1 MTREQDKRQFIL
13 LVFWP
18 AFPVCDKH
26 SAMPELPEVEM
37 VARHLRALIAGR
49 TFIKAQLLRPGLAPE
64 TTPRQ
69 FAQWLKNAR
78 VEEVTR
84 RGKHILAHLS
94 NGRTWITHLRM
105 TGRFV
110 YGGLDLEPPP
120 HTHAAFWLDNGQ
132 KLLFADQRHFGLM
145 MVVGRGELEHVA
157 HLSKLAPEPF
167 DAAFTAS
174 YLYETLK
181 RSKQAIKLFL
191 LDQTKVVGLGNIYA
205 AEALHRAKINPE
217 LPANKLSKPRTEIL
231 YREIVSVLNE
241 AIEAGST
248 LETDPREVYGRY
260 SDGAYED
267 SWRVYEREGLP
278 CLTCAAAIRRL
289 AQGGRSTY
297 FCPRCQ
303 RR

>member
-1 MTREQDKRQFIL
+1 
-13 LVFWP
+13 
-18 AFPVCDKH
+18 
-26 SAMPELPEVEM
+26 MPELPEVEM

-49 TFIKAQLLRPGLAPE
+49 TITKAHLLRAGLAPE
-64 TTPRQ
+64 NSPRQ
-69 FAQWLKNAR
+69 FAACLKGAR

-94 NGRTWITHLRM
+94 NKKTWITHLRM

-110 YGGLDLEPPP
+110 HVDANEALPP
-120 HTHAAFWLDNGQ
+120 HTHAAFWLDNGR

-145 MVVGRGELEHVA
+145 MVVKSSELASVS

-167 DAAFTAS
+167 DPAFSAD
-174 YLYETLK
+174 YLRETLK

-191 LDQTKVVGLGNIYA
+191 LDQTRVVGLGNIYA
-205 AEALHRAKINPE
+205 AEALHRAKINPQ
-217 LPANKLSKPRTEIL
+217 LPSNKLSRPRTEAL
-231 YREIVSVLNE
+231 YREIIAVLTE
-241 AIEAGST
+241 SIEAGSR

-260 SDGAYED
+260 GDGAYET
-267 SWRVYEREGLP
+267 SWRVYEREGMP
-278 CLTCAAAIRRL
+278 CLNCGSAIRRL

-303 RR
+303 KR

>member
-1 MTREQDKRQFIL
+1 
-13 LVFWP
+13 
-18 AFPVCDKH
+18 
-26 SAMPELPEVEM
+26 MPELPEVEM

-49 TFIKAQLLRPGLAPE
+49 TFVKAQLLRAGLAPE
-64 TTPRQ
+64 NPPRQ

-78 VEEVTR
+78 VEDVGR

-110 YGGLDLEPPP
+110 HVANDEEPPP
-120 HTHAAFWLDNGQ
+120 HTHAIFWLDNGR
-132 KLLFADQRHFGLM
+132 KLLFADQRHFGM
-145 MVVGRGELEHVA
+145 MMIVRRDKLDEVEH
-157 HLSKLAPEPF
+157 LRKLAPEPF
-167 DAAFTAS
+167 DPAFNAD
-174 YLYETLK
+174 YLFEALK

-191 LDQTKVVGLGNIYA
+191 LDQTRVVGLGNIYA
-205 AEALHRAKINPE
+205 AEALHRAKINPQ
-217 LPANKLSKPRTEIL
+217 LPACNLSKPRTKL
-231 YREIVSVLNE
+231 LHREIVAVLAE

-260 SDGAYED
+260 GDGAYED
-267 SWRVYEREGLP
+267 SWRVYEREALP
-278 CLTCAAAIRRL
+278 CLTCGSPIRRL

-303 RR
+303 SR

>member
-1 MTREQDKRQFIL
+1 
-13 LVFWP
+13 
-18 AFPVCDKH
+18 
-26 SAMPELPEVEM
+26 MPELPEVEM
-37 VARHLRALIAGR
+37 VVRHLRALISGR
-49 TFIKAQLLRPGLAPE
+49 TITKAQLLRAALAPE
-64 TTPRQ
+64 NPPRQ
-69 FAQWLKNAR
+69 FARWLKGAR

-110 YGGLDLEPPP
+110 YGGPDDEPPP
-120 HTHAAFWLDNGQ
+120 HTHAVFWMDEGR
-132 KLLFADQRHFGLM
+132 KLMFADQRHFGMM
-145 MVVGRGELEHVA
+145 MVVQRGELENVS

-167 DAAFTAS
+167 DDAFTAA
-174 YLYETLK
+174 YLHDTLK

-191 LDQTKVVGLGNIYA
+191 LDQTRVVGLGNIYA
-205 AEALHRAKINPE
+205 AEALHRARISPR
-217 LPANKLSKPRTEIL
+217 LVASKLSRPRAEIL

-260 SDGAYED
+260 GDGAYEA
-267 SWRVYEREGLP
+267 SWHVYEREGLP
-278 CLTCAAAIRRL
+278 CLTCGAAIRRL

-297 FCPRCQ
+297 YCPRCQ
-303 RR
+303 CK

>member
-1 MTREQDKRQFIL
+1 
-13 LVFWP
+13 
-18 AFPVCDKH
+18 
-26 SAMPELPEVEM
+26 MPELPEVEM

-49 TFIKAQLLRPGLAPE
+49 TFVKAQLLRAGLAPDNP
-64 TTPRQ
+64 PRQ

-78 VEEVTR
+78 VEEVGR

-110 YGGLDLEPPP
+110 HLANDEKHPP
-120 HTHAAFWLDNGQ
+120 HTHAIFWLDNGR
-132 KLLFADQRHFGLM
+132 KLLFADQRHFGM
-145 MVVGRGELEHVA
+145 MMLVGRDKLGEVEH
-157 HLSKLAPEPF
+157 LRKLAPEPF
-167 DAAFTAS
+167 DPAFTAD
-174 YLYETLK
+174 YLFEALK

-191 LDQTKVVGLGNIYA
+191 LDQTRVVGLGNIYA
-205 AEALHRAKINPE
+205 AEALHRAKINPQ
-217 LPANKLSKPRTEIL
+217 LPACNLSKPRAKL
-231 YREIVSVLNE
+231 LHREIVAVLAE

-260 SDGAYED
+260 GDGAYED

-278 CLTCAAAIRRL
+278 CLNCGSPIRRL

-303 RR
+303 SR

>member
-1 MTREQDKRQFIL
+1 
-13 LVFWP
+13 
-18 AFPVCDKH
+18 
-26 SAMPELPEVEM
+26 MPELPEVEM

-49 TFIKAQLLRPGLAPE
+49 TIAKAQLLRAKLAPE
-64 TTPRQ
+64 TSPRQ
-69 FAQWLKNAR
+69 FAAWLKNAR

-94 NGRTWITHLRM
+94 NRKTWITHLRM

-110 YGGLDLEPPP
+110 HMDAEETPPP
-120 HTHAAFWLDNGQ
+120 HTHAAFWLDNGR
-132 KLLFADQRHFGLM
+132 KLLFADQRHFGMM
-145 MVVGRGELEHVA
+145 MVVNTSELDLVS

-167 DAAFTAS
+167 DASFTAE
-174 YLYETLK
+174 YLHDTLQ

-191 LDQTKVVGLGNIYA
+191 LDQTRVVGLGNIYA
-205 AEALHRAKINPE
+205 AEALHRAKISPQ
-217 LPANKLSKPRTEIL
+217 LPANQLSLPRTKAL
-231 YREIVSVLNE
+231 HQQIVAVLSE

-248 LETDPREVYGRY
+248 LETDPREVYGCY
-260 SDGAYED
+260 GDGAYED

-278 CLTCAAAIRRL
+278 CLNCGAAIQRL

-303 RR
+303 HR

>member
-1 MTREQDKRQFIL
+1 
-13 LVFWP
+13 
-18 AFPVCDKH
+18 
-26 SAMPELPEVEM
+26 MPELPEVEM
-37 VARHLRALIAGR
+37 VARHLRGLIAGR
-49 TFIKAQLLRPGLAPE
+49 TFLKAQLLRPGLAPE
-64 TTPRQ
+64 TPPRQ
-69 FAQWLKNAR
+69 FAQWLKSAR

-110 YGGLDLEPPP
+110 YAGMDEEPPP
-120 HTHAAFWLDNGQ
+120 HTHAIFWLDNGQ

-145 MVVGRGELEHVA
+145 MVVNRHELETVP

-167 DAAFTAS
+167 DAAFTAA
-174 YLYETLK
+174 YLHEALR
-181 RSKQAIKLFL
+181 RSRQAIKLFL
-191 LDQTKVVGLGNIYA
+191 LDQTRVVGLGNIYA
-205 AEALHRAKINPE
+205 AEALHRAKINPQ
-217 LPANKLSKPRTEIL
+217 LPANQLSKPRTEL
-231 YREIVSVLNE
+231 LHREIISVLSE
-241 AIEAGST
+241 AIEADST

-260 SDGAYED
+260 GDGAYET
-267 SWRVYEREGLP
+267 SWRVYEREGQP
-278 CLTCAAAIRRL
+278 CLTCATPIGRL

>member
-1 MTREQDKRQFIL
+1 
-13 LVFWP
+13 
-18 AFPVCDKH
+18 
-26 SAMPELPEVEM
+26 MPELPEVEM
-37 VARHLRALIAGR
+37 VARHLRGLIAGR
-49 TFIKAQLLRPGLAPE
+49 TIAKAQLLRAKLAPE
-64 TTPRQ
+64 NTPRQ
-69 FAQWLKNAR
+69 FAACLKGAR

-110 YGGLDLEPPP
+110 HVDADEAPPP
-120 HTHAAFWLDNGQ
+120 HTHAALWLDNGR
-132 KLLFADQRHFGLM
+132 KLLFADQRHFGM
-145 MVVGRGELEHVA
+145 MLVVKTSELDSVS

-167 DAAFTAS
+167 DAAFNAE
-174 YLYETLK
+174 YLHETLQ

-205 AEALHRAKINPE
+205 AEALHRAKINPQ
-217 LPANKLSKPRTEIL
+217 LSANKLSRSRAETL
-231 YREIVSVLNE
+231 HAEIVAVLSE

-260 SDGAYED
+260 GDGVYED
-267 SWRVYEREGLP
+267 SWQVYEREGQP
-278 CLTCAAAIRRL
+278 CLTCGTAIQRL

-303 RR
+303 R

>member
-1 MTREQDKRQFIL
+1 
-13 LVFWP
+13 
-18 AFPVCDKH
+18 
-26 SAMPELPEVEM
+26 MPELPEVEM
-37 VARHLRALIAGR
+37 VARHLRKLIAGR
-49 TFIKAQLLRPGLAPE
+49 TITKAQLLRAKLAPE
-64 TTPRQ
+64 NPPRQ
-69 FAQWLKNAR
+69 FAAWLKGVR

-94 NGRTWITHLRM
+94 NKRTWVTHLRM

-110 YGGLDLEPPP
+110 HVDADEAPPP
-120 HTHAAFWLDNGQ
+120 HTHAAFWLDNGR
-132 KLLFADQRHFGLM
+132 KLLFADQRHFGM
-145 MVVGRGELEHVA
+145 MLVVKTAELDSVS

-167 DAAFTAS
+167 DAAFNAS
-174 YLYETLK
+174 YLHEALQ

-191 LDQTKVVGLGNIYA
+191 LDQTKVTGLGNIYA
-205 AEALHRAKINPE
+205 AEALHRAKINPQ
-217 LPANKLSKPRTEIL
+217 LPANKLSRARTEAL
-231 YREIVSVLNE
+231 HSEIVAVLTE

-260 SDGAYED
+260 GDGAYED

-278 CLTCAAAIRRL
+278 CLTCGEAIQRL

-303 RR
+303 R

>member
-1 MTREQDKRQFIL
+1 
-13 LVFWP
+13 
-18 AFPVCDKH
+18 
-26 SAMPELPEVEM
+26 MPELPEVEM
-37 VARHLRALIAGR
+37 VARHLRSLIAGR
-49 TFIKAQLLRPGLAPE
+49 TITKAQLLRAKLAPE

-69 FAQWLKNAR
+69 FAAWLKGAR

-94 NGRTWITHLRM
+94 NKKTWITHLRM

-110 YGGLDLEPPP
+110 HVDADEAPPP
-120 HTHAAFWLDNGQ
+120 HTHAAFWLDNGR
-132 KLLFADQRHFGLM
+132 KLLFADQRHFGMM
-145 MVVGRGELEHVA
+145 MVVKTAELDSVP

-167 DAAFTAS
+167 DPAFDAD
-174 YLYETLK
+174 YLHETLQ
-181 RSKQAIKLFL
+181 RSKQVIKLFL
-191 LDQTKVVGLGNIYA
+191 LDQTRVTGLGNIYA

-217 LPANKLSKPRTEIL
+217 IRANTLSRPRAEAL
-231 YREIVSVLNE
+231 HSEIVAVLAE

-260 SDGAYED
+260 GDGAFED
-267 SWRVYEREGLP
+267 SWQVYEREGLP
-278 CLTCAAAIRRL
+278 CVTCGAAIQRL

-303 RR
+303 KR